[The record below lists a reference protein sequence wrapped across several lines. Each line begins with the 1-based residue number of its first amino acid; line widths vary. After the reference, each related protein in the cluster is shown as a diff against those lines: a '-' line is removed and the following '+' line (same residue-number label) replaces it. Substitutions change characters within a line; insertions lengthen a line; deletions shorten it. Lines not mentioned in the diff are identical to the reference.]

1 MKEQNR
7 SEVLHDIIAKLGKY
21 LVDNADAIVSTAM
34 EYGPV
39 ANLTISTTITPDNMI
54 GGIPTWNLTQEHLI
68 NLPMKGK
75 QDGDDNGDR
84 Q

>member
-1 MKEQNR
+1 MKEQKP
-7 SEVLHDIIAKLGKY
+7 SEVLHDIITKLGKY

-34 EYGPV
+34 EHGPAV
-39 ANLTISTTITPDNMI
+39 SLTISTTITPDNMI
-54 GGIPTWNLTQEHLI
+54 GGIPAWNFTQEHKI
-68 NLPMKGK
+68 CLPMKSK